1 MLIFDKD
8 LKALPATGH
17 RKPGVTFS
25 VTLQGTGSFAGSPSE
40 DPWGPS
46 AQISSPNLDAPPV
59 ES

>member
-40 DPWGPS
+40 ILGVHLPKS
-46 AQISSPNLDAPPV
+46 LLQT
-59 ES
+59 